1 MHILP
6 YTLEYQYI
14 NKCSDVNTSVNGQNV
29 AGRKQIQICFLEL
42 SGFFFFFFGHAVG
55 RICECR
61 TCECLSASV
70 NVEIQ

>member
-42 SGFFFFFFGHAVG
+42 SGFFFFFLDMQLV
-55 RICECR
+55 E
-61 TCECLSASV
+61 SV
-70 NVEIQ
+70 NAEPVNVFLHL